1 MKEKEQSTKKS
12 KDPNNQRKD
21 PDIFQVVFTAPD
33 RASLAQ
39 LVRELGLDIDHQH
52 SGEEHN
58 TKEINIGAFLTQ
70 QQIDEVKH
78 RGWCLRVEKNLSEIG
93 RDRQKEVG
101 KGDRFERGKVRP
113 QGLGRKIREEN

>member
-1 MKEKEQSTKKS
+1 MKEQSAKRS
-12 KDPNNQRKD
+12 NGPDNQRQG
-21 PDIFQVVFTAPD
+21 PDIFQVVLTTPD
-33 RASLAQ
+33 RATLAQ

-52 SGEEHN
+52 PEEERN
-58 TKEINIGAFLTQ
+58 AKEINIRAFLTL

-101 KGDRFERGKVRP
+101 KGDRFEGGKVRP
-113 QGLGRKIREEN
+113 TGLGRKIREED